1 MRACVGAAWQG
12 IVIAGPM
19 SPSHEFETLQR
30 LANKTNVTLLNFV
43 PSLASLFWSI
53 DSLVCMG
60 GYNTL
65 AEAVSKGMPT
75 VCVPRVAPRSEQFL
89 RASAFERLG
98 LLSMLH
104 PEQLNVSTLRER
116 IEAALVTS
124 RQQLLDRLSGT
135 LRFDGARTAASRLL
149 ALATSRPVTSFLAD
163 ESTSRTVVTGNA
175 LS

>member
-1 MRACVGAAWQG
+1 
-12 IVIAGPM
+12 
-19 SPSHEFETLQR
+19 
-30 LANKTNVTLLNFV
+30 
-43 PSLASLFWSI
+43 
-53 DSLVCMG
+53 
-60 GYNTL
+60 
-65 AEAVSKGMPT
+65 MPT

-163 ESTSRTVVTGNA
+163 ESKSRTVVPGNA